1 VIADRETFTELTVHL
16 KRASDGLLR
25 SAQHLAALARDPE
38 AVVERDG
45 VLDDRYAG
53 ALDELIAMAI
63 ELAAM
68 ERIFRAVMD
77 ANAAEDVAAHLG
89 PKKASL
95 PR

>member
-38 AVVERDG
+38 AVVEREG
-45 VLDDRYAG
+45 ALDDRYAG

-77 ANAAEDVAAHLG
+77 ANAAEDGDGHLG

-95 PR
+95 IR